1 MKCLCLMGD
10 VTWRSLHR
18 QTCLLAGQ
26 LGKAPKVADDSLP
39 VLEPVAA
46 AAAAADLDADEDV
59 TGMQARLEALRS

>member
-1 MKCLCLMGD
+1 MLKN
-10 VTWRSLHR
+10 SR

-39 VLEPVAA
+39 VLEPAA
-46 AAAAADLDADEDV
+46 AAAELDADEDV